1 MTAPHSPI
9 PAALRGLNRV
19 TAVSLVSLILLCLG
33 WELWWAPLRPGGSW
47 LVLKVLPLLWPLF
60 GVLHAR
66 RYTHQWL
73 SLFAFAYFIEGVV
86 RAMSDAGASRWLA
99 LLEAVLA
106 LTLAVSAAC
115 FARSSAIADAKVSAG
130 DTAP

>member
-1 MTAPHSPI
+1 MTPDAH
-9 PAALRGLNRV
+9 PAAPRRSRLFNRIAATGLI
-19 TAVSLVSLILLCLG
+19 ALILLCLG

-73 SLFAFAYFIEGVV
+73 SLLAFAYFIEGTV
-86 RAMSDAGASRWLA
+86 RMMSDAGASRWLA
-99 LLEAVLA
+99 LAEAVLA
-106 LTLAVSAAC
+106 LILAVSAVG
-115 FARSSAIADAKVSAG
+115 FARASAPAKVSAG
-130 DTAP
+130 NTAP

>member
-1 MTAPHSPI
+1 MTAPATP
-9 PAALRGLNRV
+9 PASATLLWLNRV
-19 TAVSLVSLILLCLG
+19 SAASLIALILLCLG

-47 LVLKVLPLLWPLF
+47 LVLKALPLLWPLF

-73 SLFAFAYFIEGVV
+73 SLLAFAYFIEGAV

-99 LLEAVLA
+99 LFEAGLALVLA
-106 LTLAVSAAC
+106 ASAAC
-115 FARSSAIADAKVSAG
+115 FARSGASAHKSQR
-130 DTAP
+130 